1 MTLRAL
7 LLILL
12 TLAFA
17 AGPLLFPA
25 FNGYD
30 AAGFPVQIDKPA
42 AQPAGYAFS
51 IWGVIYLWLIVH
63 AIYGYFIRARSL
75 DWDETRLPLII
86 SIGIGILWLWIAS
99 FWPLIATALIL
110 GMWACALVAFMAADQ
125 DYDPWLLVHPLSVYA
140 GWLSAAML
148 VSIGVVVTGYGLF
161 AENHAALG
169 VIAAVLVL
177 VPIVQYYQPA
187 APLFSVTAAWA
198 LIAIVVANYDRYP
211 FVALAAALVAL
222 AVLAAAYQLL
232 RRARVAF

>member
-7 LLILL
+7 LLILF
-12 TLAFA
+12 TVAFA
-17 AGPLLFPA
+17 AGPFLFPA

-30 AAGFPVQIDKPA
+30 ATDFPVQIDRPA

-63 AIYGYFIRARSL
+63 AFYGYFVRARSL

-86 SIGIGILWLWIAS
+86 SLGIGVLWLWVASVWPVLATLLIIA
-99 FWPLIATALIL
+99 
-110 GMWACALVAFMAADQ
+110 MWASALVAFMTADQ

-148 VSIGVVVTGYGLF
+148 VSIGVVVTGYGIL
-161 AENHAALG
+161 AENHAALA
-169 VIAAVLVL
+169 VIGAVLIL
-177 VPIVQYYQPA
+177 VPIVQYCHPA

-198 LIAIVVANYDRYP
+198 LIAVVVANYDRYP

-222 AVLAAAYQLL
+222 AVLAAAYQLW
-232 RRARVAF
+232 RRAKVAF